1 MNLPGRADTKWG
13 GRLEKIQMS
22 NFDADDMK
30 VYRAWLRR
38 TLAIYAGI
46 VLLAGGT
53 IALFALTEGP
63 TAAGYLATAL
73 NLAAP

>member
-1 MNLPGRADTKWG
+1 MDSLARI
-13 GRLEKIQMS
+13 EMS
-22 NFDADDMK
+22 NFNADDTK
-30 VYRAWLRR
+30 VYEAWLRR

-53 IALFALTEGP
+53 IAVFALTEGP
-63 TAAGYLATAL
+63 TAVSYLATAL

>member
-1 MNLPGRADTKWG
+1 MNLPGRAGTNWG
-13 GRLEKIQMS
+13 GRLEKIEMS
-22 NFDADDMK
+22 NFDADDVT

-53 IALFALTEGP
+53 IAVFALTQGP
-63 TAAGYLATAL
+63 TAASYLATAM